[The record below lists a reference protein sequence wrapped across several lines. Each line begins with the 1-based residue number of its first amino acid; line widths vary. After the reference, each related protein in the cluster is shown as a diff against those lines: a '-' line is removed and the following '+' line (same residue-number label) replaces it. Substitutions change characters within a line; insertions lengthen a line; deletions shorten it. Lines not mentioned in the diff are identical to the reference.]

1 MILFTR
7 DSGRALSFFGISW
20 TFRMVSFLAV
30 ILTGSGFFGSS
41 SWNSPA
47 KTLKKQSIE
56 LS

>member
-56 LS
+56 LG